1 MRKKMK
7 SVVAMVL
14 SFALTGAVLAGCGE
28 SRQPRQDTQQSIP
41 TNILEETQQNPAAE
55 EAETAEKPTQTAVDF
70 LKLDAD
76 GVLATNGI
84 NH

>member
-1 MRKKMK
+1 
-7 SVVAMVL
+7 
-14 SFALTGAVLAGCGE
+14 
-28 SRQPRQDTQQSIP
+28 
-41 TNILEETQQNPAAE
+41 LEETQQNPAAE
-55 EAETAEKPTQTAVDF
+55 ETETAEKPTQTAGGCEDNFAVDF